1 MKKLEG
7 LGVSPG
13 IAIAPAY
20 VVQRG
25 EITIEQKTVSDD
37 QIDEEVNRF
46 KTAVQKSKDQLVHIQ
61 ASVAKTMG
69 EDAAS
74 IIEAQ
79 IMLLSDVS
87 VIDETIEI
95 IKKKKL
101 HAESAFDTVILKGIE
116 ALDGS
121 DDPVMADRA
130 HDLRDIRRRV
140 LSNLMELSHHVI
152 QEVNEDRTLV
162 VQHLAPSETAHLFHN
177 RFIGIALEMGGTTS
191 HVAIMTRTME
201 IPCVLGLQ
209 GITDHISPHD
219 NVIVDGTNGFVIIN
233 PTPEVLDEYRAKQ
246 KAQQRRRE
254 WIARFIDEKGVT
266 SDGHRISVGANMEL
280 PGEVESVLKYKSD
293 GVGLFRTELLY
304 TRSTNLPN
312 EDEQTSV
319 YRSLADK
326 IDPNPL
332 IIRTFDIGG
341 DKFAEIL
348 GRPFEPN
355 PFLGWRAIRIGLSRP
370 RILKKQIRAILRA
383 AHKRNIKMMFP
394 MISNLDE
401 VKQAM
406 QLAQESKDELK
417 AEGLDYQDNL
427 EIGIMVEVPSAALL
441 SKEIAPFVDFFSIG
455 TNDLV
460 QYTLAVD
467 RGNQRIS
474 HLYQSFNP
482 AVLKLVKKTI
492 DSAYLGGIWC
502 GICGELAADP
512 RATIILVGMGIDEIS
527 VNPPSV
533 PKIKGIIHS
542 ISKKDARKIADECL
556 RFSTQDEVTSFL
568 DKKTRELLPEEFFE
582 GFSKIV

>member
-1 MKKLEG
+1 MKELKG
-7 LGVSPG
+7 IGVSPG
-13 IAIAPAY
+13 VAIAPAY
-20 VVQRG
+20 VVERG
-25 EITIEQKTVSDD
+25 EITIEERTISENKVK
-37 QIDEEVNRF
+37 DEIERF
-46 KTAVQKSKDQLVHIQ
+46 DAAVQKSKDQLVHIQ

-69 EDAAS
+69 EDSAA

-87 VIDETIEI
+87 VIDETKEI

-101 HAESAFDTVILKGIE
+101 RAESAFDTVIRKGIE
-116 ALDGS
+116 ALDGN
-121 DDPVMADRA
+121 DDPIMADRV
-130 HDLRDIRRRV
+130 HDLKDIRRRV

-152 QEVNEDRTLV
+152 RDVDKDRTLV

-177 RFIGIALEMGGTTS
+177 KFVGIALEMGGTTS

-201 IPCVLGLQ
+201 LPCVIGVQ
-209 GITDHISPHD
+209 GITQYVEPYDE
-219 NVIVDGTNGFVIIN
+219 VIIDGTNGVVIVN
-233 PTPEVLDEYRAKQ
+233 PTEEVLDEYLEKQ
-246 KAQQRRRE
+246 RAQQHRRE
-254 WIARFIDEKGVT
+254 WIAKYIQESAIT
-266 SDGHRISVGANMEL
+266 SDGHSISVGANIEL
-280 PGEVESVLKYKSD
+280 PGEVDSAIKYNSD

-312 EDEQTSV
+312 EKDQMRV

-326 IDPNPL
+326 LSPKPL

-341 DKFAEIL
+341 DKFSEIM

-370 RILKKQIRAILRA
+370 RILKKQLRAILRA
-383 AHKRNIKMMFP
+383 AHNRNIKLMFP
-394 MISNLDE
+394 MISNIDE
-401 VKQAM
+401 VRQA
-406 QLAQESKDELK
+406 LALVKESKQELK
-417 AEGLDYQDNL
+417 KEGLKYQDNL
-427 EIGIMVEVPSAALL
+427 ETGVMIEVPSAAIL
-441 SKEIAPFVDFFSIG
+441 SREIAPLVDFFSIG

-482 AVLKLVKKTI
+482 AVLRLVKMTI
-492 DSAYLGGIWC
+492 ENAHAEGIWC
-502 GICGELAADP
+502 GICGELGADP

-542 ISKKDARKIADECL
+542 ISRQDARKIAEECL
-556 RFSTQDEVTSFL
+556 RHQTHDQVVNYLEE
-568 DKKTRELLPEEFFE
+568 KTRELLPPEFFE